1 MMSVGDTL
9 RRERVK
15 RNLQLEQVSKELK
28 IAPRFL
34 QAIEDERFEK
44 LPGGVFAKAFVR
56 QYSRLLG
63 LNEEELASQVNQML
77 EPPVLANGEAQ
88 HAAPTG
94 IAPIEMP
101 RMEEW
106 RSVGDRKAGLS
117 GGSLSA
123 AIVVVLVMLVCSG
136 VYTWMQRQH
145 NPVVAQAPAPAAAQ
159 TQAPPPQPVQTQPT
173 PTPTQPAEQAPV
185 AGAPATV
192 QQQQPAATTPPAQTP
207 ATPPAQQPVA
217 KADSTPAQPEPNPNN
232 PVRIEITA
240 TEPVWVLARADGKFA
255 FTGTMDAN
263 TKRSVD
269 ASKDIVLR
277 LGNAGGVTIT
287 YNGQPI
293 PPVGPKGQPRTV
305 QFTSGGFHIVPA
317 KPPSDSPEG
326 PVARL

>member
-9 RRERVK
+9 RRERIK
-15 RNLQLEQVSKELK
+15 RNLQLEQVSRELK
-28 IAPRFL
+28 ISPRFL

-44 LPGGVFAKAFVR
+44 LPGGVFARAFVR
-56 QYSRLLG
+56 QYGRMLG
-63 LNEEELASQVNQML
+63 LNEEELASQVDQML
-77 EPPVLANGEAQ
+77 EPPVILNGETQQ
-88 HAAPTG
+88 HVAPTG

-106 RSVGDRKAGLS
+106 RSVGDRRPGLS

-136 VYTWMQRQH
+136 VYAWMQRQH
-145 NPVVAQAPAPAAAQ
+145 NPVVAQTPAPAPAASQ
-159 TQAPPPQPVQTQPT
+159 TQAPPPQPVQTQQ
-173 PTPTQPAEQAPV
+173 QPAETKPSEPEPV
-185 AGAPATV
+185 AATPAPV
-192 QQQQPAATTPPAQTP
+192 QQQPSTETP
-207 ATPPAQQPVA
+207 AAQQPVA
-217 KADSTPAQPEPNPNN
+217 KTEPAQPEPNPNN

-240 TEPVWVLARADGKFA
+240 TEPVWVLARTDGKFA
-255 FTGTMDAN
+255 FTGTMDPN

-287 YNGQPI
+287 LNGQPI
-293 PPVGPKGQPRTV
+293 PPVGPKGQPRTI

-317 KPPSDSPEG
+317 KPASDSPES
-326 PVARL
+326 PIARR